1 MARDWRSLALVA
13 LAAAALALT
22 GVLGAEAQTSAKGAK
37 AAPKAAPKAA
47 QPADDDEPEEL
58 KPEAK
63 PKRKQQDPVEAQRAI
78 EGALKLLE
86 NGKADQAVQSLTT
99 TISGGNLPP
108 ATMAK
113 ALLYRG
119 MAYRQQRKPAQA
131 ISDITSALWLKG
143 GLSPTD
149 RTSAEQQRAAAYQ
162 EAGLTEKG
170 VPLAPALPSGSGP
183 TQTKERPARPSSNW
197 GAATTT
203 SSTETP
209 SASQS
214 QTSQSS
220 SGWGNW
226 FGGGSSS
233 SWGAATTT
241 TTEPASK
248 SQTSQSSSGWGNW
261 FGGGSSSSQTKQA
274 QPEQEVAPFATTV
287 RAAPE
292 AKSTSSWTSGTE
304 VRSAPTQERT
314 QAERLETAAITSAR
328 PEGRFSLQVAMVRSP
343 DEAKA
348 VIAKVQRDHAGVLA
362 SREPEIDKTVVG
374 NMGSFY
380 RVRFGPFATQNEG
393 QAACARL
400 KSSGLDCLVVTQ

>member
-108 ATMAK
+108 AIIAK

-197 GAATTT
+197 GATTT
-203 SSTETP
+203 NTEP
-209 SASQS
+209 ASQS

-241 TTEPASK
+241 TTEPAPK
-248 SQTSQSSSGWGNW
+248 SQTSQPSSGWGNW

-292 AKSTSSWTSGTE
+292 AKSTSSWSSGTE
-304 VRSAPTQERT
+304 VRSALTQERT
-314 QAERLETAAITSAR
+314 QPERVETAAITRAR
-328 PEGRFSLQVAMVRSP
+328 PEGRFSLLVAMARSE

-348 VIAKVQRDHAGVLA
+348 VAARVKREHAAVLA
-362 SREPEIDKTVVG
+362 SREPEIDQATVG
-374 NMGSFY
+374 NMGSLY
-380 RVRFGPFATQNEG
+380 RVRVGPFATESEG

-400 KSSGLDCLVVTQ
+400 KRSGLDCLVVTQ

>member
-1 MARDWRSLALVA
+1 MVRDWRSLALAA

-22 GVLGAEAQTSAKGAK
+22 GALGVEAQTSAKTGKAAK
-37 AAPKAAPKAA
+37 AAQKAA

-63 PKRKQQDPVEAQRAI
+63 AKRKKQDPVEAQRTI

-86 NGKADQAVQSLTT
+86 NGKAEQAVQSLTT

-108 ATMAK
+108 AIMAK

-131 ISDITSALWLKG
+131 ISDITGALWLKG

-149 RTSAEQQRAAAYQ
+149 RTSAQQQRAAAYQ

-170 VPLAPALPSGSGP
+170 EPLAPALPSGSGAA
-183 TQTKERPARPSSNW
+183 QTKERPARPSSNW
-197 GAATTT
+197 GATTT
-203 SSTETP
+203 NTEP
-209 SASQS
+209 ASKS
-214 QTSQSS
+214 QTNQSS

-241 TTEPASK
+241 TTEPAPQ

-274 QPEQEVAPFATTV
+274 QPKQEVAPFATTV
-287 RAAPE
+287 RATPE
-292 AKSTSSWTSGTE
+292 AQSSSTSSWSSGTE

-314 QAERLETAAITSAR
+314 RAERIETAAITSAR

-348 VIAKVQRDHAGVLA
+348 VIAKVKRDHAGVFA

-380 RVRFGPFATQNEG
+380 RVRFGPFATQSEG